1 MALHCSLI
9 CSDRTHPQV
18 RTVSRPRED
27 GSEVSR
33 EDMHRRLM
41 DEQGAVGGKASA
53 FSVSFVFFCLV
64 FFFFNRS

>member
-1 MALHCSLI
+1 
-9 CSDRTHPQV
+9 V